1 MTVFPCVSNDLA
13 LRFQNEEH
21 SPAQVQSYVNSML
34 SNGRIP
40 PDLFY
45 RDVCT
50 FKPSY
55 KKDRLGRDTTELS
68 SQYISGLENAVRNN
82 YKALNLFLDNNIN
95 PGLARFP
102 GFSSSG
108 TSLADALAKIQSRAA
123 VVATGSAEAGANALR
138 LSQEAQAATTTAAAV
153 AAVTESEKKK
163 TNTILLVGVLGGLGL
178 AGYLVY
184 NSTRKNKRK

>member
-1 MTVFPCVSNDLA
+1 MTVFPCVPNDLA
-13 LRFQNEEH
+13 LRFQNEEYT
-21 SPAQVQSYVNSML
+21 PAQVESYVRQML
-34 SNGRIP
+34 NTGTIP
-40 PDLFY
+40 GALFY
-45 RDVCT
+45 MDICKI
-50 FKPSY
+50 KPEY
-55 KKDRLGRDTTELS
+55 EKDSFNRVTNVLS
-68 SQYISGLENAVRNN
+68 RRYLSGLENAVRAN

-123 VVATGSAEAGANALR
+123 IVATGSAAAGANALR
-138 LSQEAQAATTTAAAV
+138 LSQEAQAATATAAAV
-153 AAVTESEKKK
+153 AAVTDSEKKK